1 MFEKGAALH
10 EQISEVSAEALTQ
23 ECAQKAGRRF
33 EAELVA
39 DAGAV
44 VHGCEV
50 TVMLER
56 GQVSSGHDLTDQRVW
71 ADHFGFAGSLEL
83 PVKTRCAPDDGVSD
97 VEDAGRD
104 AADCDFTEFAGGAN
118 LEINTEGEKKTA
130 LDRSIDQCG
139 QAYCLQGVLDLA
151 SASLRQKQYFS
162 YSTFFRC
169 CLGVGSVG

>member
-1 MFEKGAALH
+1 VFEKGAALH

-23 ECAQKAGRRF
+23 ECAQEAGRRF

-39 DAGAV
+39 NAGAV

-50 TVMLER
+50 AVMLER
-56 GQVSSGHDLTDQRVW
+56 DQVASGHEVTDQGVR
-71 ADHFGFAGSLEL
+71 ADHFGSAGSLEL
-83 PVKTRCAPDDGVSD
+83 PVKAGCGPDDGVSD

-104 AADCDFTEFAGGAN
+104 AANRDFAEFAGGAE

-139 QAYCLQGVLDLA
+139 EA
-151 SASLRQKQYFS
+151 
-162 YSTFFRC
+162 
-169 CLGVGSVG
+169 